1 MPTILTPADFPE
13 VRAALSPD
21 LGKDELPD
29 AIIGRDVYQGAAE
42 AEVLAIDPAAL
53 VHTDPADQAH
63 VRLAT
68 IYLTAARLALRLTQ
82 ITSEK
87 FTQYAVTIV
96 PKDLNAL
103 YSFLRSQAL
112 DELAAISTVPDTLP
126 SSVLPIPMVLAS
138 GGRGDV
144 RPGFARP
151 PVGPSYGRYY

>member
-1 MPTILTPADFPE
+1 VSILTPADYPE

-21 LGKDELPD
+21 LGPDELPD
-29 AIIGRDVYQGAAE
+29 DIIHRDVYQGAAE
-42 AEVLAIDPAAL
+42 AEVLAIDPDAL
-53 VHTDPADQAH
+53 VHTDPADRAH

-82 ITSEK
+82 IASER
-87 FTQYAVTIV
+87 FAQYAVTLV

-112 DELAAISTVPDTLP
+112 EELGAISTIPDTLP
-126 SSVLPIPMVLAS
+126 ESVLPPAMVLAA

-144 RPGFARP
+144 RPGYSRP
-151 PVGPSYGRYY
+151 PVGPSWG